1 MNSITPSELIG
12 LLRTELGFSENALIR
27 EESTLRDK
35 FPLKFDL
42 VIEDGDTIYA
52 VELKRV
58 VRFETLSQIGLLKL
72 LLSSGN
78 KDNYNIEFAIVGKR
92 ITSDA
97 SEVAKKIGIR
107 FIKLPG
113 DVNIEEAHGKPVIA
127 PVKLTSPKSWQV
139 TSSLLKM
146 KDASIRQLS
155 IKSGVSYGWTHA
167 TIRTLAS
174 KGIVSDAKG
183 ALKIIDTN
191 KLINGIAW
199 ERPFER
205 LFAQEI
211 RIAANSPIELAQEIC
226 SVCNDQQMSCAFT
239 SFTAGEIYTGYIAR
253 HDTVYLYLEK
263 KDIAILNG
271 MFDVNTVGGIAV
283 RIYAPDRDV
292 FKDRRM
298 PSVEG
303 VWLVSPAQALLDCA
317 GLGYAGR
324 DLTQKLV
331 ETYDQL

>member
-1 MNSITPSELIG
+1 MNSITPPELIG
-12 LLRTELGFSENALIR
+12 LLRTELGFSEDALIR
-27 EESTLRDK
+27 EESTIRDK

-72 LLSSGN
+72 LLSTSN
-78 KDNYNIEFAIVGKR
+78 IENCNIEFAIVGKR
-92 ITSDA
+92 ITSEA
-97 SEVAKKIGIR
+97 SQAAKTIGIR
-107 FIKLPG
+107 FIKLPR

-183 ALKIIDTN
+183 ALKIVDIN
-191 KLINGIAW
+191 KLLNGIAW

-211 RIAANSPIELAQEIC
+211 RIAANSPI
-226 SVCNDQQMSCAFT
+226 
-239 SFTAGEIYTGYIAR
+239 
-253 HDTVYLYLEK
+253 
-263 KDIAILNG
+263 
-271 MFDVNTVGGIAV
+271 
-283 RIYAPDRDV
+283 
-292 FKDRRM
+292 
-298 PSVEG
+298 
-303 VWLVSPAQALLDCA
+303 
-317 GLGYAGR
+317 
-324 DLTQKLV
+324 
-331 ETYDQL
+331 